1 MWADYRVSALSS
13 PANDK
18 ENKNVYQVNPTKRL
32 PANVSK
38 HCIIQFF
45 ENMVPNLILDVFS
58 PAKNK
63 TVLI

>member
-1 MWADYRVSALSS
+1 MWADYRVSAYSN
-13 PANDK
+13 PGYDK
-18 ENKNVYQVNPTKRL
+18 ENKNKYQVNPTRRL

-45 ENMVPNLILDVFS
+45 ENMVPDSTLDVFS

-63 TVLI
+63 TVII